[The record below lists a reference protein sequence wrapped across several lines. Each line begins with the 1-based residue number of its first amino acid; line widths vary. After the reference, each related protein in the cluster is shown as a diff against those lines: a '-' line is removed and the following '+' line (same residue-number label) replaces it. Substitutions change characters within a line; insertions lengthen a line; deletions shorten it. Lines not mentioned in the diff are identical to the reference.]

1 MGNHRRPN
9 PPSRARISVLTA
21 AAAASVAVSSNA
33 GAQAAPQPTVGQV
46 QAQIDALHPA
56 TDKAVE
62 AYDRAQAQQQE
73 LQKKVALLQDQV
85 ARQQA
90 AVTKTVTVLGS
101 VAAAQYRS
109 GSVDPSMQL
118 MLSGDPTDYLNRAS
132 LQGQVSARQ
141 ASQLQGLLT
150 EQTLLAREKKQAQT
164 ALAALDATAKQMAQ
178 AKAAVQAKLAQAQ
191 KLMDS
196 LTASQRADLTAQ
208 QTRAAAAAAN
218 SVNLG
223 NAKAS
228 SAAAAAA
235 FAAAKTRLGSP
246 YVWGATGPGS
256 FDCSGLMQ
264 WAYAQA
270 GISLPRNTYGQDTV
284 GTVVPLSQAQ
294 VGDLVFFNGDTHV
307 GMYAGNNMVLHAPHT
322 GTVVKFESISTIG
335 SVVDVRRV

>member
-1 MGNHRRPN
+1 
-9 PPSRARISVLTA
+9 
-21 AAAASVAVSSNA
+21 
-33 GAQAAPQPTVGQV
+33 
-46 QAQIDALHPA
+46 
-56 TDKAVE
+56 
-62 AYDRAQAQQQE
+62 
-73 LQKKVALLQDQV
+73 
-85 ARQQA
+85 
-90 AVTKTVTVLGS
+90 
-101 VAAAQYRS
+101 
-109 GSVDPSMQL
+109 
-118 MLSGDPTDYLNRAS
+118 MLSGDPTNYLNRAS
-132 LQGQVSARQ
+132 LQGQVSAGQ
-141 ASQLQGLLT
+141 ATQLQGLLS

-178 AKAAVQAKLAQAQ
+178 AKTAVQAKLAQAQ
-191 KLMDS
+191 RLMGS

-208 QTRAAAAAAN
+208 QTQAAAAAAN

-235 FAAAKTRLGSP
+235 FAAARTRLGSP

-270 GISLPRNTYGQDTV
+270 GISLPRTTYSQDTI

-307 GMYAGNNMVLHAPHT
+307 GMYAGNNTVLHAPHT

-335 SVVDVRRV
+335 SVVDVRRL

>member
-1 MGNHRRPN
+1 
-9 PPSRARISVLTA
+9 
-21 AAAASVAVSSNA
+21 VAVSSNA

-62 AYDRAQAQQQE
+62 AYDQAQAQQQE
-73 LQKKVALLQDQV
+73 LQKRVALLQDQV

-90 AVTKTVTVLGS
+90 AVTKTMTVLGS

-109 GSVDPSMQL
+109 GSVDPSVQL

-132 LQGQVSARQ
+132 LQGQVSAGQ

-150 EQTLLAREKKQAQT
+150 EQALLAREKKQAQT

-178 AKAAVQAKLAQAQ
+178 AKTTVQEKLAQAQ

-196 LTASQRADLTAQ
+196 LTASQRATLTAKQ
-208 QTRAAAAAAN
+208 SQAAAAAAK

-223 NAKAS
+223 SAKAS

-270 GISLPRNTYGQDTV
+270 GISLPRTTYSQDTI

-307 GMYAGNNMVLHAPHT
+307 GMFVGNNTVLHAPHT
-322 GTVVKFESISTIG
+322 GTVVKYESISTIG
-335 SVVDVRRV
+335 SVVDVRRI

>member
-1 MGNHRRPN
+1 VGNHRRPN

-21 AAAASVAVSSNA
+21 AAAATVAVSSNA

-62 AYDRAQAQQQE
+62 AYDRAQAQQQA
-73 LQKKVALLQDQV
+73 LQKEVALLQDQV

-90 AVTKTVTVLGS
+90 AVTKTMAVLGS

-109 GSVDPSMQL
+109 GSVDPSVQL
-118 MLSGDPTDYLNRAS
+118 MLSGDPTNYLNRAS
-132 LQGQVSARQ
+132 LQGQVSAGQ
-141 ASQLQGLLT
+141 AAQLQGLLT
-150 EQTLLAREKKQAQT
+150 EQALLAREKKQAQT

-178 AKAAVQAKLAQAQ
+178 AKTAVQAKLAQAQ

-196 LTASQRADLTAQ
+196 LTASQRAALTAKQ
-208 QTRAAAAAAN
+208 NQAATAAAKT
-218 SVNLG
+218 VNLG

-270 GISLPRNTYGQDTV
+270 GISLPRTTYSQDTV

-307 GMYAGNNMVLHAPHT
+307 GMYAGNNTVLHAPHT

-335 SVVDVRRV
+335 SVVDVRRL